1 MTAPPSKTARTDWPI
16 GSVCLIRL
24 PFPGSIP
31 HWRAQIIDETVED
44 LRPVLLHDGVWYVDY
59 VRIRFKVRKL

>member
-1 MTAPPSKTARTDWPI
+1 MDPYPALA
-16 GSVCLIRL
+16 
-24 PFPGSIP
+24 
-31 HWRAQIIDETVED
+31 AQIIDETVED

>member
-1 MTAPPSKTARTDWPI
+1 MPSPRPSPPAPPTWP
-16 GSVCLIRL
+16 
-24 PFPGSIP
+24 PAA
-31 HWRAQIIDETVED
+31 AQIIDETVED